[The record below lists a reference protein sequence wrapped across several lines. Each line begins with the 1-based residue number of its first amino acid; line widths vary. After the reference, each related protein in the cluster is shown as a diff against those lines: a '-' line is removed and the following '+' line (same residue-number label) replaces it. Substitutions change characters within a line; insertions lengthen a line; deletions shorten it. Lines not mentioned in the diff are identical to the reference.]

1 MAKAKRQELL
11 NNDLIS
17 YSPKQWRIN
26 IPFINYNF
34 RMEDIVPALSGV
46 IGKISLIAA
55 FAWAWSSGLNITDP
69 AFVTE
74 NVRLE
79 IVLAGVLTILLSGIL
94 NPYAGPA
101 GTLAPFIPLIPVI
114 VVAGVHPL
122 PLGIL
127 IGTIGI
133 IIAAFGGFNRLLE
146 INGPGTKGGITL
158 LFGVLGIYSS
168 LESLGTWAQSSN
180 VPEMFV
186 LLVTIGLGLYVCL
199 IKLKLRW
206 AIIPACAMV
215 ALVISFFFG
224 AFPVF
229 KTGMGF
235 PIVNP
240 SVWWNEKWGIGWG
253 LNAQNFVKAFPFAML
268 AIVMWPVDALAIK
281 TIQESN
287 YPVEA
292 KKAVFDMNSTYFFV
306 SLRSIIGTILGGSQI
321 AAIWRSFMIPLSIV
335 RRPIGASA
343 FILGLAGICF
353 GLLGFPLD
361 IAVFPPL
368 VWLVLIFGI
377 YVPLLEVGLDTIK
390 GKGASQI
397 AAICFVAGIAVN
409 PVIGWSLS
417 VIVEN
422 FKMIEN
428 SATSRVLSKKDLLLT
443 AALVI
448 GAVVTLLVTYTL

>member
-17 YSPKQWRIN
+17 YSPKPWRIN

-34 RMEDIVPALSGV
+34 RKEDIVPALSGV
-46 IGKISLIAA
+46 IGKISLVAA
-55 FAWAWSSGLNITDP
+55 FAWAWASGLNITDP
-69 AFVTE
+69 AFITE

-79 IVLAGVLTILLSGIL
+79 IVFSGVLAILLSGIL

-101 GTLAPFIPLIPVI
+101 GTLAPFIPLIPAMVS
-114 VVAGVHPL
+114 AGVHPL
-122 PLGIL
+122 PLGII
-127 IGTIGI
+127 IGAIGI
-133 IIAAFGGFNRLLE
+133 IISAYRGFSRLIE

-158 LFGVLGIYSS
+158 LFGFLGIYSS
-168 LESLGTWAQSSN
+168 LESLRTWAQRSDA
-180 VPEMFV
+180 PEMFV
-186 LLVTIGLGLYVCL
+186 FLITIGLGLYVFL
-199 IKLKLRW
+199 IKFKFRW
-206 AIIPACAMV
+206 AVIPACAVV
-215 ALVISFFFG
+215 ALVVSSFFG
-224 AFPVF
+224 TFPALET
-229 KTGMGF
+229 KIGF

-253 LNAQNFVKAFPFAML
+253 LSAQNFAKAFPFAML
-268 AIVMWPVDALAIK
+268 AIVMWPIDALAIK

-306 SLRSIIGTILGGSQI
+306 SLRGVIGTLLGGSQI

-343 FILGLAGICF
+343 FILGVAGICF

-377 YVPLLEVGLDTIK
+377 YVPLMEVGLDSIK
-390 GKGASQI
+390 GKESSQI
-397 AAICFVAGIAVN
+397 AAICFVAGIAIN
-409 PVIGWSLS
+409 PVVGWSLS
-417 VIVEN
+417 VLVEN
-422 FKMIEN
+422 FKIIED
-428 SATSRVLSKKDLLLT
+428 SAMVRVLSKKDLFLT